1 MRIRENYNHTLY
13 ACYTGYITQAIVNNF
28 IPLLFLTFQDT
39 YGIPLSQITLLI
51 TVNFIV
57 QLLVDLAATRFV
69 DRIGYRASA
78 VTAHVFAA
86 LGLIGIGVLPDVFPS
101 PFAGLLVSVAFYAV
115 GGGLIEVI
123 VSPIVEACP
132 TTRKAAAMSL
142 LHSFYCWGSVFVV
155 LLSTLFF
162 AAAGIE
168 NWKIMALLWALI
180 PIANTIYFTQ
190 VPVSA
195 LVEDGQGMSI
205 RQLFSTK
212 LFWIFCLLMVCA
224 GASEQSMS
232 QWASAF
238 AESGLKVSKT
248 LGDLAGPCLFS
259 VLMGISRVFYAK
271 FSEKIRLPKFMAA
284 SGVLCVASYLVA
296 VFAPVP
302 ILGLMGCALC
312 GLSVGIMWPGT
323 FSLAAEACP
332 KGGTAMFALAGDLGC
347 STGPSLEG
355 SFPDSSTGFCRP
367 DWLPQSCSRWLS
379 LWDCCCFEETTVR
392 KCKTAV
398 TADIPFFGNIS
409 RHSCFFILPL
419 YAGTIITLCRQLNAN
434 GMCTSSRLAQILS
447 AQVTTQAS
455 LHVGIGPRGNIC
467 VKMIPRTF
475 SSIPNCSSL
484 AQAAAFGW

>member
-1 MRIRENYNHTLY
+1 MRIRENYNHTLS

-332 KGGTAMFALAGDLGC
+332 KGGTAMFALFALAGDLGC
-347 STGPSLEG
+347 STGPSLVG
-355 SFPDSSTGFCRP
+355 FVSGQFNGVLQTG
-367 DWLPQSCSRWLS
+367 L
-379 LWDCCCFEETTVR
+379 
-392 KCKTAV
+392 
-398 TADIPFFGNIS
+398 
-409 RHSCFFILPL
+409 
-419 YAGTIITLCRQLNAN
+419 
-434 GMCTSSRLAQILS
+434 
-447 AQVTTQAS
+447 
-455 LHVGIGPRGNIC
+455 
-467 VKMIPRTF
+467 
-475 SSIPNCSSL
+475 
-484 AQAAAFGW
+484 AAAILFPLAFLVGLLLFRRNHRAKM

>member
-1 MRIRENYNHTLY
+1 M
-13 ACYTGYITQAIVNNF
+13 
-28 IPLLFLTFQDT
+28 
-39 YGIPLSQITLLI
+39 
-51 TVNFIV
+51 NFIV

-86 LGLIGIGVLPDVFPS
+86 LGLIGIGVLPDIFPS

-248 LGDLAGPCLFS
+248 LGDLLGPCLFAA
-259 VLMGISRVFYAK
+259 LMGTG
-271 FSEKIRLPKFMAA
+271 RLLYGLYGHRLNLRNSLLFC
-284 SGVLCVASYLVA
+284 GCLCMICYLTT
-296 VFAPVP
+296 VFAPYPLLSLV
-302 ILGLMGCALC
+302 GCAVC
-312 GLSVGIMWPGT
+312 GFSVSLMWPGA
-323 FSLAAEACP
+323 FSDTAARFP
-332 KGGTAMFALAGDLGC
+332 IGGTAMFGMMAVFGDLGA
-347 STGPSLEG
+347 SLGP
-355 SFPDSSTGFCRP
+355 
-367 DWLPQSCSRWLS
+367 WLS
-379 LWDCCCFEETTVR
+379 GVVSDLSQKTNLLQQLQANTGEELSQLGLKAGLLAGVLFPLILT
-392 KCKTAV
+392 
-398 TADIPFFGNIS
+398 IS
-409 RHSCFFILPL
+409 VLYLKKRHK
-419 YAGTIITLCRQLNAN
+419 NA
-434 GMCTSSRLAQILS
+434 
-447 AQVTTQAS
+447 
-455 LHVGIGPRGNIC
+455 
-467 VKMIPRTF
+467 
-475 SSIPNCSSL
+475 
-484 AQAAAFGW
+484 